1 MANYRGIDI
10 SNWQGSITFSEV
22 KNSGIQ
28 IVYIKATEGNYY
40 TDPYLQE
47 FYDGAREN
55 GLLVGFYHFFNPSI
69 PVLEQAQYFADAISG
84 LSSECRLV
92 LDLEEASGYGSSE
105 LSSIAVE
112 FLKEVEKSTGLGVA
126 IYTYASFANNNITT
140 GFGLENYPLWIAEYG
155 SSEPEINSI
164 WGSSYAGWQYSDSGN
179 ISGINTNVDMDL
191 FNDGILLSD
200 DTKISGSRKQES
212 NQSGV
217 KYYIVQA
224 GDTLSSIAAR
234 FGTTVASLVSINNIA
249 NPNLIYVGETLKI
262 YTNKTISNRSTS
274 FSKTYVVV
282 SGDTLSTIAL
292 RFGTTVSKL
301 VQLNNITNPNLIYP
315 GEVLKIPTSTSVR
328 SGSASNQHLS
338 TYIVQ
343 SGDTLSEIASKF
355 GTTVQYLVRING
367 ISNPNLIYPGEV
379 LKIESSGIA
388 KQQSSENTTYT
399 VKAGDTLSEI
409 AEKFGTTVSKL
420 VGLNDISNPDL
431 IYPGQKLIISKGNSK
446 IFIGVVVVKVGDTV
460 SGIASRYNTTVENI
474 VNLNDLKNANLIYP
488 GQTLRV

>member
-1 MANYRGIDI
+1 MVNYRGIDI
-10 SNWQGSITFSEV
+10 SNWQGSIVFSDV
-22 KNSGIQ
+22 KNSGIE

-47 FYDGAREN
+47 FYDGARKN
-55 GLLVGFYHFFNPSI
+55 GLLVGFYHFFSPLISASA
-69 PVLEQAQYFADAISG
+69 QAEYFSEAISG
-84 LSSECRLV
+84 LTSECRLV
-92 LDLEEASGYGSSE
+92 LDLEEAGGYGASE

-112 FLKEVEKSTGLGVA
+112 FLEEVKKSTGLGVA

-140 GFGLENYPLWIAEYG
+140 GFGLEDYPLWIAEYG
-155 SSEPEINSI
+155 SNGPEGNSI

-179 ISGINTNVDMDL
+179 ISGINTNVDLDV

-200 DTKISGSRKQES
+200 DTKISGIRKQES
-212 NQSGV
+212 KQNGV

-234 FGTTVASLVSINNIA
+234 FGTTVASLISINNIA

-262 YTNKTISNRSTS
+262 YTNKTISNKITS

-282 SGDTLSTIAL
+282 SGDTLSAIAL
-292 RFGTTVSKL
+292 RFGTTVSEL
-301 VQLNNITNPNLIYP
+301 VALNNITNPNLIYP
-315 GEVLKIPTSTSVR
+315 GEVLKVPTSISVK
-328 SGSASNQHLS
+328 SGATSNQHLS

-343 SGDTLSEIASKF
+343 SGDNLSEIASKF
-355 GTTVQYLVRING
+355 GTTVQYLARING
-367 ISNPNLIYPGEV
+367 IRNPNLIYPGEV
-379 LKIESSGIA
+379 LKIESSGIG
-388 KQQSSENTTYT
+388 KQQSNENITYT
-399 VKAGDTLSEI
+399 VKYGDTLSEI
-409 AEKFGTTVSKL
+409 AEKFGTTVSIL
-420 VGLNDISNPDL
+420 VSLNGISNPDL

-446 IFIGVVVVKVGDTV
+446 IFTGLVLVKAGDTV

>member
-1 MANYRGIDI
+1 M
-10 SNWQGSITFSEV
+10 
-22 KNSGIQ
+22 
-28 IVYIKATEGNYY
+28 
-40 TDPYLQE
+40 
-47 FYDGAREN
+47 
-55 GLLVGFYHFFNPSI
+55 
-69 PVLEQAQYFADAISG
+69 
-84 LSSECRLV
+84 
-92 LDLEEASGYGSSE
+92 
-105 LSSIAVE
+105 
-112 FLKEVEKSTGLGVA
+112 
-126 IYTYASFANNNITT
+126 
-140 GFGLENYPLWIAEYG
+140 
-155 SSEPEINSI
+155 
-164 WGSSYAGWQYSDSGN
+164 
-179 ISGINTNVDMDL
+179 
-191 FNDGILLSD
+191 
-200 DTKISGSRKQES
+200 
-212 NQSGV
+212 
-217 KYYIVQA
+217 
-224 GDTLSSIAAR
+224 
-234 FGTTVASLVSINNIA
+234 
-249 NPNLIYVGETLKI
+249 IYVGETLKI

-409 AEKFGTTVSKL
+409 AEKFGTTVSTL
-420 VGLNDISNPDL
+420 VGLNDISNPNL